1 MTETVA
7 TKKITNNDFA
17 DVMFD
22 RHSVRVFDPSVKISR
37 DELQEMIKEATT
49 APSAC
54 NLQSWHFVIIDTP
67 EGKEKL
73 KKSAMKFNY
82 PQINSSS
89 AIIFIAGD
97 TQSHEVYRD
106 VWTKVYEDGK
116 ISKEKLDQIFNTFL
130 PLYENASPEFLTL
143 DATIDGAM
151 VGMQLLL
158 TARAHGFDA
167 NPWSG
172 YDFKTII
179 PTLGLDPKR
188 FVPVMAVAIGKA
200 AEKPIHTDRY
210 DVKQLIDYLD

>member
-7 TKKITNNDFA
+7 TKKLTNNDFA

-130 PLYENASPEFLTL
+130 PLL

>member
-82 PQINSSS
+82 PQIDSSS

-97 TQSHEVYRD
+97 RKSV
-106 VWTKVYEDGK
+106 V
-116 ISKEKLDQIFNTFL
+116 
-130 PLYENASPEFLTL
+130 
-143 DATIDGAM
+143 
-151 VGMQLLL
+151 
-158 TARAHGFDA
+158 
-167 NPWSG
+167 
-172 YDFKTII
+172 
-179 PTLGLDPKR
+179 
-188 FVPVMAVAIGKA
+188 
-200 AEKPIHTDRY
+200 
-210 DVKQLIDYLD
+210 